1 MPPPAAPIGGS
12 PLAHPRRATGRA
24 PYLTPRWRQRWGF
37 ISIGLSVLRA
47 IGAATSE
54 VTAGA
59 EHPALRPCTPHQVLT
74 SGTASLHPAPGPC
87 TRYCVPEPCTRYRE
101 ASGAAAASAH
111 HPTRVGGRAGG
122 GGSGMGAERAEGA
135 ARMWG
140 GLWAVGAGL
149 AISVQAAVHVLVITR
164 GGECAGLTCLWSV
177 HIHAR
182 CRAHFH
188 VPAWHKPGT
197 TGTVRW

>member
-1 MPPPAAPIGGS
+1 
-12 PLAHPRRATGRA
+12 
-24 PYLTPRWRQRWGF
+24 
-37 ISIGLSVLRA
+37 
-47 IGAATSE
+47 
-54 VTAGA
+54 
-59 EHPALRPCTPHQVLT
+59 
-74 SGTASLHPAPGPC
+74 
-87 TRYCVPEPCTRYRE
+87 
-101 ASGAAAASAH
+101 
-111 HPTRVGGRAGG
+111 
-122 GGSGMGAERAEGA
+122 MGAERAEGA

-140 GLWAVGAGL
+140 GLGAVGAGL